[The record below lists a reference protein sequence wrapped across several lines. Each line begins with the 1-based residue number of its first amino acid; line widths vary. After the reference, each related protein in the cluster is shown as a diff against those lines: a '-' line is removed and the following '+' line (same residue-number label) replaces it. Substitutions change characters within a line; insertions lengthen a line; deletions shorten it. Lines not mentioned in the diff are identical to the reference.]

1 MRKAEEMRIQYLG
14 FNVLAGGREYNFLVT
29 VQDEADRTFT
39 VTINQAGFLLG
50 GLKYQEGP
58 DISYR
63 KLRGMLAVEHTDS
76 PPGLR
81 QLVTE
86 SDISGYAVMGSGSAK
101 TRKRTEEQR
110 MAAQQRF
117 RERLG

>member
-1 MRKAEEMRIQYLG
+1 MRIQYVG
-14 FNVLAGGREYNFLVT
+14 FEVLAGGREYSFRVT
-29 VQDEADRTFT
+29 AQDEADRIFT

-63 KLRGMLAVEHTDS
+63 KLRSMLAAEHTDS
-76 PPGLR
+76 PMGLR

-86 SDISGYAVMGSGSAK
+86 SDISGYAVVGSGSAK